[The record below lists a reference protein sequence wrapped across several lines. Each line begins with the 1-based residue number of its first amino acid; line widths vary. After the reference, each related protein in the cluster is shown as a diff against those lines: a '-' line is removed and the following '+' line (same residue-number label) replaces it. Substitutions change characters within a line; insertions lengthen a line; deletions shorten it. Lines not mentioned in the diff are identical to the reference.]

1 MSLVSL
7 HHVQLAMP
15 AGQENRARRF
25 YIDILGFEEL
35 PKPAILAARG
45 GLWLALGPI
54 NLHLGV
60 ENDFR
65 AARKAH
71 PAFLAQNLD
80 EIAARFASAD
90 IPVAWDDDLPG
101 FRRFY
106 VADPFGNRI
115 EIMERC
121 DTTNPL

>member
-1 MSLVSL
+1 MPLISL

-15 AGQENRARRF
+15 AQQENRARRF

-35 PKPAILAARG
+35 PKPRMLAARG
-45 GLWLALGPI
+45 GLWLTLGPI

-71 PAFLAQNLD
+71 PAFLAQDLD
-80 EIAARFASAD
+80 AIAARFSAAD
-90 IPVAWDDDLPG
+90 IVVAWDQDLPG

-106 VADPFGNRI
+106 VDDPFDNRI
-115 EIMERC
+115 EIMEQIN
-121 DTTNPL
+121 TAKP